1 MKNLPSW
8 ILLVTTILLLSGNAA
23 AQELISLDEAVRI
36 GLENNF
42 SILIARNQSDIAANN
57 NTLGNA
63 GFFPT
68 VSAQGTRTERIEN
81 TTFATLDTETSFTGA
96 ESQSTNASAN
106 LNWTI
111 FDGTRM
117 FITRDK
123 LAELEHLSD
132 RQLRLSIET
141 YIAGITGIY
150 YDIIRRK
157 KTLEVLRNT
166 VEISEERVR
175 IAETKRD
182 LGSGSEFDLL
192 QARSDLNAD
201 RAAVIRQETLLNDAK
216 VALNQQLSREVDT
229 SYLVADLIPLEGE
242 LVYEQLVRQAL
253 AENPGL
259 AVARSDQRV
268 TELEIKEIQRERYPE
283 IDLNVGY
290 SYSRNESGGGF
301 FQFNETDGLNYGI
314 TARINLFD
322 GFDINRRAQNARI
335 RLRNQQ
341 LAIEDQTNRIKAG
354 LLSEYRSY
362 QNSLRLVT
370 LEEDNL
376 DIAQQSMEI
385 ALERFKLGT
394 ISSIE
399 LREAQRTL
407 IDAENRLIQARFEA
421 KVAETELMRLSGK
434 LTERR

>member
-23 AQELISLDEAVRI
+23 AQELMSLDEAVRI